1 MVAQPTCLL
10 VYCRAIYIRDGTRPP
25 PLEDMRRRAPGMH
38 SSQARRRGVDEAS
51 AARGQSGGR
60 VTALHSPWMAG
71 QKMPQ
76 QHGFFNQRQQVGPS
90 LGVDLAVDFSEQ
102 AAVDFSEQGARRGS
116 GKVA

>member
-1 MVAQPTCLL
+1 
-10 VYCRAIYIRDGTRPP
+10 
-25 PLEDMRRRAPGMH
+25 MRRRAPGMH

-90 LGVDLAVDFSEQ
+90 SGVDLAVDFSEQ